1 MKLRNKNTGKI
12 GSFCYGRASEL
23 CVSWQKDD
31 GFWDKQ
37 EYSSLAELNE
47 EWEDYEEPKGKA
59 LYWMI
64 LTLEN
69 FIENEADDRWV
80 DLEDCKQ
87 MLEKLKAWERLK
99 DKGFRFCGLKEDY
112 TRTTGNHFPAR
123 NGRRYLQFNKSEEDD
138 WLEEN
143 WEDLDLL
150 FGGEE

>member
-1 MKLRNKNTGKI
+1 MKLRNKKTGMVI
-12 GSFCYGRASEL
+12 TLLDHLFDNYN
-23 CVSWQKDD
+23 
-31 GFWDKQ
+31 
-37 EYSSLAELNE
+37 SLAELNA

-99 DKGFRFCGLKEDY
+99 DKGFRFIDHIDRDSGQ
-112 TRTTGNHFPAR
+112 GMAR
-123 NGRRYLQFNKSEEDD
+123 YEWKGYVNG
-138 WLEEN
+138 
-143 WEDLDLL
+143 EDLDLI